1 MTETESRQLE
11 AVSVEKD
18 RPRGDRPNESLST
31 ENKSTRLDAVRLEID
46 RARGD
51 LINEKEQ
58 LMATRLELERQIS
71 ELEAE
76 LRILDSLER
85 ASASGAQQAEPAHS
99 DIVRNQPLN
108 QRVIEILRHNGS
120 QLTSRQIREL
130 LNLDY
135 RESRNLGPVLNQL
148 ARLGKISNEGRG
160 APWKLIQRRSR
171 STV

>member
-1 MTETESRQLE
+1 MMTETENRQLK
-11 AVSVEKD
+11 AVGIEKD
-18 RPRGDRPNESLST
+18 RPRGDLPNESLLA

-46 RARGD
+46 RARDD

-58 LMATRLELERQIS
+58 LMAARLELERQIS

-76 LRILDSLER
+76 LRMLDSLDR
-85 ASASGAQQAEPAHS
+85 ASVSAAQPAPSGG
-99 DIVRNQPLN
+99 VRNRPLN
-108 QRVIEILRHNGS
+108 QRVIEILQHNGS

-148 ARLGKISNEGRG
+148 AKLGKISNGGRG
-160 APWKLIQRRSR
+160 APWKLIHRRSR
-171 STV
+171 STA

>member
-1 MTETESRQLE
+1 MMTETENRRLD
-11 AVSVEKD
+11 AVGVEKG
-18 RPRGDRPNESLST
+18 RPRGDLPNESLLA

-46 RARGD
+46 RARDD

-58 LMATRLELERQIS
+58 LMAARLELERQIS

-76 LRILDSLER
+76 LRMLDSLDR
-85 ASASGAQQAEPAHS
+85 ASASGAQPAHS
-99 DIVRNQPLN
+99 GGVHNRPLN
-108 QRVIEILRHNGS
+108 QRVIEILQHNGS

-148 ARLGKISNEGRG
+148 AKLGKISNEGRG

-171 STV
+171 STA